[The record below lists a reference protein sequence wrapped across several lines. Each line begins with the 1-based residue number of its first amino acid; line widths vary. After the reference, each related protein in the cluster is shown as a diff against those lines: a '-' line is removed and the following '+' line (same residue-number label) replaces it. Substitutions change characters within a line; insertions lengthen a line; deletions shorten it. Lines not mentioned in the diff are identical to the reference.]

1 MSSRGKHSK
10 FILARKSNNHKLK
23 KIVILI
29 GIVCLLTV
37 FGIFTPT
44 ILKSQKL
51 EVSLK
56 GVNCTAEKEIMDTV
70 QPLLLGKLFFDE
82 QKILAQIQSRFPCVQ
97 RLMTERSL
105 PLNLKLHFF
114 GREAVFALQP
124 SLLKEASVSAILADI
139 VQDASKS
146 AEATISATIQEPNNK
161 YLLVDST
168 GAIFAT
174 TDKLVYLPT
183 VLFWNSN
190 LEVGDKVEGVLVKGL
205 VKILDKFKVYNLP
218 IFEVRIYPQSTTIV
232 TSTSTI
238 IFDLNKDISYE
249 LAALQLILDKAK
261 IDEEKMEFID
271 LRFDKPIVKYA
282 PRKK

>member
-1 MSSRGKHSK
+1 M
-10 FILARKSNNHKLK
+10 
-23 KIVILI
+23 
-29 GIVCLLTV
+29 TV

-56 GVNCTAEKEIMDTV
+56 GVNCTPEKEIMDTV

-124 SLLKEASVSAILADI
+124 SLLEEASVSAILADI

-146 AEATISATIQEPNNK
+146 AEATISATIQEPNDK

-168 GAIFAT
+168 GAIFGT

-190 LEVGDKVEGVLVKGL
+190 LEVGDKLEGVLVKGL

-261 IDEEKMEFID
+261 IDEEKMIFID